1 MIQLGSNLQ
10 TENAFCGQ
18 LGNTDQVLEGMDID
32 MKLGDQKNMSNLECL
47 GNKMKT
53 ESKPVSTCKIY
64 NKKQKDINC
73 GNVMQS
79 QKGYG

>member
-18 LGNTDQVLEGMDID
+18 LGNTDQVLEGMDIA

-79 QKGYG
+79 QKDYG